1 MNDFI
6 FPVVNISR
14 RADHLFE
21 FPRPRGSS
29 ECGMMQRGGESIT
42 LHQSAT
48 RGHDGY
54 VKFIDQILAE
64 KHIGNVKQCLRKR
77 WRGGWGG
84 GRDDDGDYSKLSEEL
99 LSCSEAVEVGVAAEA
114 TTDDSES
121 ES

>member
-1 MNDFI
+1 
-6 FPVVNISR
+6 
-14 RADHLFE
+14 
-21 FPRPRGSS
+21 
-29 ECGMMQRGGESIT
+29 MMHRGGVSTT
-42 LHQSAT
+42 LHPSVT

-64 KHIGNVKQCLRKR
+64 KHVGNVKQCLRKR
-77 WRGGWGG
+77 WRGGGDW

-99 LSCSEAVEVGVAAEA
+99 LSCSEAVEVGVAEV

>member
-1 MNDFI
+1 
-6 FPVVNISR
+6 
-14 RADHLFE
+14 
-21 FPRPRGSS
+21 
-29 ECGMMQRGGESIT
+29 MMHRGGVSTT
-42 LHQSAT
+42 LHPSVT

-77 WRGGWGG
+77 GRGGGG
-84 GRDDDGDYSKLSEEL
+84 WGRDDDEDYSKLSEEL
-99 LSCSEAVEVGVAAEA
+99 LSCSEAVEVGVAEA